1 MIPWLVLHNWG
12 YCLQHRPLLSQ
23 LQGLR
28 WGSDG
33 RERQVKLQTCQ
44 MLAGR
49 GEGGVE
55 PVDRGTV
62 ATVEGPRD
70 WEFVTLVILLLSTCS
85 SVPGISLLHPGPSL
99 SYLADNVPHT
109 CGQALTEALGTRV
122 GGTDSI
128 H

>member
-12 YCLQHRPLLSQ
+12 CPLRHSRPLLSQ

-28 WGSDG
+28 WGSEG
-33 RERQVKLQTCQ
+33 RERRVKLQTCQ

-62 ATVEGPRD
+62 ATVGGPRA
-70 WEFVTLVILLLSTCS
+70 WEFVTLVILLRSTCS
-85 SVPGISLLHPGPSL
+85 SVQGRALLHPGPSL
-99 SYLADNVPHT
+99 SF
-109 CGQALTEALGTRV
+109 
-122 GGTDSI
+122 I
-128 H
+128 

>member
-1 MIPWLVLHNWG
+1 MIPWLVLCNWG
-12 YCLQHRPLLSQ
+12 YRLQHPRPLLSQ

-28 WGSDG
+28 WGSGG
-33 RERQVKLQTCQ
+33 RECRVKLQACQ

-55 PVDRGTV
+55 TVDRGTV

-85 SVPGISLLHPGPSL
+85 SVQGISLAPWTQS
-99 SYLADNVPHT
+99 V
-109 CGQALTEALGTRV
+109 
-122 GGTDSI
+122 I
-128 H
+128 I